1 MAGLA
6 LGGRLIGVVLEA
18 WQLLSLAVAVLV
30 VFEPS
35 LTDNVGFQLSVA
47 ATAGVLVGARWPV
60 RGLVRRALAL
70 TIGAQVAV
78 APLLLIHFGSVPV
91 LSPVVNLVAAPLVM
105 VATVGGSLGVAGM
118 GFLVEPASWV
128 ADLVLMLARGSAG
141 WPQLQAPQFAALLG
155 VGLLVLRYEGLRPMA
170 SVAAS
175 GMAVV
180 LLVVPAARL
189 EPGQVVVLDVG
200 QGDAIL
206 LHGESGADALVDGG
220 PDATRLLDRLR
231 AYGVTEL
238 DLMVLTHPH
247 ADHATG
253 LIGVIGQIHVE
264 EVWADI
270 APHSTEASLALLDKL
285 EAYGIEVT
293 APQVGD
299 QRTLGTLELRV
310 LGPKRRYASPN
321 DQSIVLEAAG
331 TRRML
336 LAGDIETYAQADMTG
351 VRADVLKVPH
361 QGAGTSDP
369 DWLAAVDAELAVIS
383 VGPNEFGHPVSWVI
397 ETLERSGAI
406 VRRTDHEGDVV
417 VDLS

>member
-1 MAGLA
+1 
-6 LGGRLIGVVLEA
+6 
-18 WQLLSLAVAVLV
+18 
-30 VFEPS
+30 
-35 LTDNVGFQLSVA
+35 
-47 ATAGVLVGARWPV
+47 
-60 RGLVRRALAL
+60 
-70 TIGAQVAV
+70 
-78 APLLLIHFGSVPV
+78 
-91 LSPVVNLVAAPLVM
+91 
-105 VATVGGSLGVAGM
+105 
-118 GFLVEPASWV
+118 
-128 ADLVLMLARGSAG
+128 
-141 WPQLQAPQFAALLG
+141 
-155 VGLLVLRYEGLRPMA
+155 
-170 SVAAS
+170 
-175 GMAVV
+175 
-180 LLVVPAARL
+180 
-189 EPGQVVVLDVG
+189 
-200 QGDAIL
+200 
-206 LHGESGADALVDGG
+206 LVDGG

-270 APHSTEASLALLDKL
+270 APHSTETSLALLDKL